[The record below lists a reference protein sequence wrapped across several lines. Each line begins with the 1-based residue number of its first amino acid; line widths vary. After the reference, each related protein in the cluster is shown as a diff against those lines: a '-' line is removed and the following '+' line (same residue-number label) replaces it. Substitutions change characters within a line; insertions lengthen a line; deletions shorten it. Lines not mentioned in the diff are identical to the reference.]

1 MQSSSPELP
10 ISRRFFKVMVPGFH
24 SKLTIPP
31 AFFPKLKGDKS
42 EKGTIIKGKDTWN
55 VEINRS
61 EKGVISFDKGWEEFV
76 QNHDLRVG
84 DFAVFEHLGNM
95 SFSVTLLDS
104 TGCDK
109 KLLEKSEVVPSQE
122 KKKKV
127 KSGQSGIE
135 KRKLEGDQ
143 PHYQCMKGSSEFTA
157 RIKEYNVRKRSPY
170 MHIPTE
176 FCQSNALFQNT
187 TMTLTGPS
195 GKSCPVSLRICNG
208 GKTLYACITRGWHDF
223 FSSNKLKV
231 GDVCIFQLD
240 RSKSDSNS
248 IAIDPARLWFS
259 RAARGVALGID
270 RVKFEGVIQ
279 IHRPLLFGIN
289 EFQVQVPVH
298 PSSFQTKVS
307 ISSECNCY
315 AASWL
320 DAWNRGLVVP
330 ASAAMQWKGTSLN

>member
-1 MQSSSPELP
+1 MPSSSHELP

-24 SKLTIPP
+24 SKFTIPP
-31 AFFPKLKGDKS
+31 AFCPKLKGDKS

-55 VEINRS
+55 VEIGRS
-61 EKGVISFDKGWEEFV
+61 KKGKISFDKGWEEFV
-76 QNHDLRVG
+76 QNYNLRVG
-84 DFAVFEHLGNM
+84 DFAVFEYLGNM
-95 SFSVTLLDS
+95 NFTVTLVDS
-104 TGCDK
+104 TGSDK
-109 KLLEKSEVVPSQE
+109 KLLENGQQLPSQE
-122 KKKKV
+122 KKV
-127 KSGQSGIE
+127 KSTQCGIE

-187 TMTLTGPS
+187 TITLTGPS

-240 RSKSDSNS
+240 RSKSDSSS
-248 IAIDPARLWFS
+248 IAID
-259 RAARGVALGID
+259 V
-270 RVKFEGVIQ
+270 RVV
-279 IHRPLLFGIN
+279 
-289 EFQVQVPVH
+289 
-298 PSSFQTKVS
+298 
-307 ISSECNCY
+307 
-315 AASWL
+315 
-320 DAWNRGLVVP
+320 
-330 ASAAMQWKGTSLN
+330 

>member
-24 SKLTIPP
+24 YKLTIPP

-61 EKGVISFDKGWEEFV
+61 EKGIISFDKGWEEFV

-84 DFAVFEHLGNM
+84 DFAVFEHLGDM
-95 SFSVTLLDS
+95 RFSVTLLDS

-127 KSGQSGIE
+127 KSVQPGIE
-135 KRKLEGDQ
+135 KRKVEGDQ

-223 FSSNKLKV
+223 FSSNNLKV
-231 GDVCIFQLD
+231 GDVCLFQLD
-240 RSKSDSNS
+240 RSKSNSNS
-248 IAIDPARLWFS
+248 IAID
-259 RAARGVALGID
+259 V
-270 RVKFEGVIQ
+270 RV
-279 IHRPLLFGIN
+279 L
-289 EFQVQVPVH
+289 
-298 PSSFQTKVS
+298 
-307 ISSECNCY
+307 
-315 AASWL
+315 
-320 DAWNRGLVVP
+320 
-330 ASAAMQWKGTSLN
+330 